1 MFGKRFGRH
10 GGHGRRDDEREGRG
24 ERGQHGRGE
33 GFPFFGRHGGEGHHF
48 APRHGRHGPPFGRGG
63 PFGDD
68 PFDGDGGGRRRQRRG
83 DIKFILLELLAEQPR
98 HGYELIKALEDR
110 TGGAYRPSPG
120 VIYPLLSLLE
130 DEGFIR
136 PVDAAAGRKAY
147 EITEEGKVALDQNRA
162 GVDEVFGRMDEAS
175 RGSRMAG
182 PRVGRAMA
190 NLGMALGQRMRRDIT
205 AEQIDRIISM
215 IDDTAAAIERV

>member
-1 MFGKRFGRH
+1 MHRH
-10 GGHGRRDDEREGRG
+10 HHFHHDHETRSRYGWAGVHVHVDRGRRREGRFARFVEHG
-24 ERGQHGRGE
+24 DLRFVVLALIAER
-33 GFPFFGRHGGEGHHF
+33 PS
-48 APRHGRHGPPFGRGG
+48 
-63 PFGDD
+63 
-68 PFDGDGGGRRRQRRG
+68 
-83 DIKFILLELLAEQPR
+83 
-98 HGYELIKALEDR
+98 HGYELIKALEER

-120 VIYPLLSLLE
+120 VIYPLLSMLE

-136 PVDAAAGRKAY
+136 PVGGETAGRKAY
-147 EITEEGKVALDQNRA
+147 EITEEGKVALEQNRA
-162 GVDEVFGRMDEAS
+162 SVDEVFGRMDEAS

-205 AEQIDRIISM
+205 SEQIDRIISM

>member
-1 MFGKRFGRH
+1 MHRHHHHYEGRGMRSRYGW
-10 GGHGRRDDEREGRG
+10 GGMGERSRRREGRFA
-24 ERGQHGRGE
+24 RFLDHGDLR
-33 GFPFFGRHGGEGHHF
+33 FVVL
-48 APRHGRHGPPFGRGG
+48 A
-63 PFGDD
+63 
-68 PFDGDGGGRRRQRRG
+68 
-83 DIKFILLELLAEQPR
+83 LVAEQPR

-120 VIYPLLSLLE
+120 VIYPLLAMLE

-136 PVDAAAGRKAY
+136 PTGGEAGRKAY
-147 EITEEGKVALDQNRA
+147 EITEEGKVALEQNRA

-182 PRVGRAMA
+182 PRITRAMT
-190 NLGMALGQRMRRDIT
+190 NLGMALGQRMRRGDIT

-215 IDDTAAAIERV
+215 IDDTAAAIERI

>member
-1 MFGKRFGRH
+1 MHRHHHFHHHHELRGRYGW
-10 GGHGRRDDEREGRG
+10 GGMGYRG
-24 ERGQHGRGE
+24 ERG
-33 GFPFFGRHGGEGHHF
+33 
-48 APRHGRHGPPFGRGG
+48 
-63 PFGDD
+63 
-68 PFDGDGGGRRRQRRG
+68 RRREGRIGRFLEHG
-83 DIKFILLELLAEQPR
+83 DLRFVVLSLVAEQPA
-98 HGYELIKALEDR
+98 HGYELIKALEER

-120 VIYPLLSLLE
+120 VIYPLLSMLE

-136 PVDAAAGRKAY
+136 AVESEAGRKAY
-147 EITEEGKVALDQNRA
+147 EITEEGKVALEQNRA

-182 PRVGRAMA
+182 PRISRAMT
-190 NLGMALGQRMRRDIT
+190 NLGMALGQRMRRGDIT